1 MKTFRFLL
9 ILLFVSFS
17 CLALPAVSLAN
28 TNEGAQKTL
37 DGLNETVKG
46 NNSKDGIDAYKSQ
59 VDKNPQDILTNRV
72 TDIISLI
79 LSFLGV
85 IFLAITIYAGFL
97 WMTAQGNDTQIKKA
111 KDLLINAIVG
121 LIIITAAYSLTAFI
135 GNQLTY

>member
-72 TDIISLI
+72 TNIISLI

>member
-9 ILLFVSFS
+9 ILFFFSFS
-17 CLALPAVSLAN
+17 CLALPAASLASAD
-28 TNEGAQKTL
+28 EGAQKTL
-37 DGLNETVKG
+37 DGLNEAVKG

-97 WMTAQGNDTQIKKA
+97 WMTAQGNDAQIKKA

-135 GNQLTY
+135 GNQLTR

>member
-1 MKTFRFLL
+1 M
-9 ILLFVSFS
+9 
-17 CLALPAVSLAN
+17 
-28 TNEGAQKTL
+28 
-37 DGLNETVKG
+37 
-46 NNSKDGIDAYKSQ
+46 
-59 VDKNPQDILTNRV
+59 DKNPQDILTNRV

-97 WMTAQGNDTQIKKA
+97 WMTAQGNDAQIKKA

-135 GNQLTY
+135 GNQLTR